1 MKPNTVTVP
10 ELRAKLEAG
19 QSIQLIDVRSPGE
32 FAAGHVP
39 GAINIPLEQ
48 VEIRLPDIQHAP
60 IALLCQSG
68 RRAGMAC
75 EVLTGHRPDLMVVEG
90 GTQAWVSAGLPTVS
104 SAGAAWPLERQVR
117 LIAGLM
123 VLAGTVLA
131 LTVALE
137 WIFLAVFVGAG
148 LTFAG
153 LTGWCGMALLL
164 AKLPW
169 NRPQSCRPSGKEVAA

>member
-1 MKPNTVTVP
+1 MKPNTISVP

-19 QSIQLIDVRSPGE
+19 QTIQLIDVRSPGE

-48 VEIRLPDIQHAP
+48 IEVRLPDIQHAP

-75 EVLTGHRPDLMVVEG
+75 EVLAGHRPDLMVVEG
-90 GTQAWVSAGLPTVS
+90 GTQAWISAGLPIVS
-104 SAGAAWPLERQVR
+104 SAGASWPLERQVR

-123 VLAGTVLA
+123 VLLGTVLA
-131 LTVALE
+131 VTVAPA
-137 WIFLAVFVGAG
+137 WIYLAMVVGAG
-148 LTFAG
+148 LTVAG

-169 NRPQSCRPSGKEVAA
+169 NRPQSCRPRGKEAIA